1 VLVKLMTLLAL
12 ITASIALT
20 LVGLI
25 YVQAINAR
33 PLYTYEIEL
42 TLNVVIEVINSSEF
56 KKALVNTVIVAILQ
70 TFVGVLI
77 GLILAISIHRTDT
90 PFIARLE
97 PLILIPMFIA
107 PIIWGFAWNYSY
119 GPSGF
124 IPLFREFNPLIAGII
139 CGLIHVPHAYA
150 LIASGLLSMD
160 YTLEEVARI
169 HGAGPLRTIARV
181 TIPMLRPSIVLAATL
196 LLILG
201 FEQFGVP
208 LVLLSPWGY
217 DVLTTYLYSIPSTY
231 LMNPYPRM
239 AVVAGTLIT
248 ITISFVILQRY
259 LILKETK
266 RFVTIGERYRGYF
279 KMRMPTLIKAMF
291 TAITLLY
298 VVGVVIIPLASLIL
312 RSVQPLY
319 GAGIREF
326 TVNYYLTI
334 IESESYRITLINTFV
349 VALLAAT
356 LGSLIYFSYAWTI
369 VKSSSR
375 RAVSVYVDLLS
386 SMPRALPGLVA
397 GLAFLWFYL
406 LTPLRSLMY
415 THLGLALAYVIVWSA
430 LGVRLVTGSL
440 LQISQ
445 ELENVARIHGA
456 SLTRTIIYIYI
467 PLLKKSILISW
478 LYLFILGIREYSIPV
493 YIATR
498 NTQVIGS
505 NIVLLIGSGELG
517 VIAALSTITVVASL
531 ILTVIIFKLGW
542 KPY

>member
-1 VLVKLMTLLAL
+1 VLDRL
-12 ITASIALT
+12 IVFIALAVASLSLILT
-20 LVGLI
+20 GLI
-25 YVQAINAR
+25 YVQAVNAY
-33 PLYTYEIEL
+33 PLYSYKL
-42 TLNVVIEVINSSEF
+42 VVTLDVVVEVIGSPDF
-56 KKALVNTVIVAILQ
+56 RAALMNTVVVAVLQ
-70 TFVGVLI
+70 TLVGVVL
-77 GLILAISIHRTDT
+77 GLVIALAIHRVDV
-90 PFIARLE
+90 PFIGRFE
-97 PLILIPMFIA
+97 PLIIMPMFIA
-107 PIIWGFAWNYSY
+107 PVIWGFAWNYSY

-124 IPLFREFNPLIAGII
+124 IPLLSEFNPFVVGVI
-139 CGLIHVPHAYA
+139 CGLLHVPHAYA
-150 LIASGLLSMD
+150 LIASGILSMD

-169 HGAGPLRTIARV
+169 HGSGPLRTLARV
-181 TIPMLRPSIVLAATL
+181 TIPILRPSITLATVL

-201 FEQFGVP
+201 FEQFGIP

-217 DVLTTYLYSIPSTY
+217 DVLTTYLYGIPSTY
-231 LMNPYPRM
+231 FMNPYPRM

-248 ITISFVILQRY
+248 ITISLVILQRY
-259 LILKETK
+259 LALREIK

-279 KMRMPTLIKAMF
+279 KMSVSTPVKAVF
-291 TAITLLY
+291 AATTLLY
-298 VVGVVIIPLASLIL
+298 IVGVVIIPLASLIL
-312 RSVQPLY
+312 RSIQPLY
-319 GAGIREF
+319 GAGINEF
-326 TVNYYLTI
+326 TAEYYLTI
-334 IESESYRITLINTFV
+334 IRYESYRATLINTFI

-369 VKSSSR
+369 VKSSR
-375 RAVSVYVDLLS
+375 RPISVYADLLS

-430 LGVRLVTGSL
+430 LGVRLVTSSL

-456 SLTRTIIYIYI
+456 SLARTIIHIYM

-493 YIATR
+493 YIATK

-505 NIVLLIGSGELG
+505 TIVLLIGSGDLG
-517 VIAALSTITVVASL
+517 IIAALSTITVIASL
-531 ILTVIIFKLGW
+531 TLTALIFKIGW

>member
-1 VLVKLMTLLAL
+1 MLERLMALLAL
-12 ITASIALT
+12 TTASIALI

-25 YVQAINAR
+25 YVQAVNAQ
-33 PLYTYEIEL
+33 PLYTYKIEL
-42 TLNVVIEVINSSEF
+42 TLDVVIEVIDSSEF
-56 KKALVNTVIVAILQ
+56 KEALVNTVIVAILQ

-90 PFIARLE
+90 PFIGRLE
-97 PLILIPMFIA
+97 PLIIIPMFIA

-124 IPLFREFNPLIAGII
+124 IPLFREFNPLIVGII

-169 HGAGPLRTIARV
+169 HGAGPLRTIAGV

-217 DVLTTYLYSIPSTY
+217 DVLTTYLFGIPSTY

-248 ITISFVILQRY
+248 ITISLVILQRY
-259 LILKETK
+259 LVLRETR
-266 RFVTIGERYRGYF
+266 RFVAIGERYRGYF
-279 KMRMPTLIKAMF
+279 KMSVPIFIKAMF

-298 VVGVVIIPLASLIL
+298 IVGVVIIPLASLIM
-312 RSVQPLY
+312 RSIQPLY

-334 IESESYRITLINTFV
+334 IEYESYRITLINTFI

-369 VKSSSR
+369 VKGSR
-375 RAVSVYVDLLS
+375 RIISVYADLLS

-397 GLAFLWFYL
+397 GLAFLWLFL

-415 THLGLALAYVIVWSA
+415 THLGLALAYAIVWSA

-456 SLTRTIIYIYI
+456 SLSRTIIHIYI

-493 YIATR
+493 YIATK

-505 NIVLLIGSGELG
+505 TIVLLIGSGDLG
-517 VIAALSTITVVASL
+517 VIAALSTITVIASL
-531 ILTVIIFKLGW
+531 ILTAIIFKLGW